1 MMCWSDVRPA
11 PPASNVVAALVVL
24 SPRVSSQAPIPVHG
38 PDHPAKVVPGSGAGV
53 KTTAVPLGKVAVH
66 FPGQSIPAGVLII
79 LPCVVPMLSTVSE
92 AAAVKVAVTDVAAFK
107 EMLQLGLM
115 PLQPPDHPTNLEPG
129 LAAAFS
135 VTDVPSLNV
144 PVHVLP
150 QLTLA
155 GLMATVP
162 APSPAVFIVSWKEV
176 AALAVLA
183 IPHKPTNNTR
193 QEKLPRQDLD
203 VDITPPE
210 EAPYVLVKSS
220 GFTVGGE
227 G

>member
-1 MMCWSDVRPA
+1 
-11 PPASNVVAALVVL
+11 
-24 SPRVSSQAPIPVHG
+24 
-38 PDHPAKVVPGSGAGV
+38 
-53 KTTAVPLGKVAVH
+53 
-66 FPGQSIPAGVLII
+66 
-79 LPCVVPMLSTVSE
+79 MLSTVSE

-135 VTDVPSLNV
+135 VTDVPSRNV

-176 AALAVLA
+176 EALAVEA

-193 QEKLPRQDLD
+193 QKKLPRQDLD

-220 GFTVGGE
+220 GFAVGGE

>member
-1 MMCWSDVRPA
+1 MVQ
-11 PPASNVVAALVVL
+11 VGLV
-24 SPRVSSQAPIPVHG
+24 
-38 PDHPAKVVPGSGAGV
+38 
-53 KTTAVPLGKVAVH
+53 
-66 FPGQSIPAGVLII
+66 
-79 LPCVVPMLSTVSE
+79 
-92 AAAVKVAVTDVAAFK
+92 
-107 EMLQLGLM
+107 
-115 PLQPPDHPTNLEPG
+115 PLQPPDHPANLEPG

-135 VTDVPSLNV
+135 VTDVPSANV
-144 PVHVLP
+144 PLHVLP

-220 GFTVGGE
+220 GFAVGGE